1 MDPPLSVLRKVR
13 DIEIRTR
20 GLVENLAQGSYHSV
34 FKGRGIEFSDV
45 REYQYGDDVRAI
57 DWNVTAR
64 MNHPY
69 VKEFIE
75 ERDLTVLL
83 FVDVSASGNFGSNN
97 SLKKETA
104 IELAAS
110 LALSAVRN
118 NDRVGL
124 FLSTTKIEKHL
135 PPRKGR
141 RNALRLIREMVCFNP
156 KEKGTSLSTSL
167 HYLSK
172 VSRRRSIIFLISDFL
187 DDLPS
192 LKKPL
197 SILSARHDV
206 VAIKI
211 LDPRELGLPDMGLVE
226 LEDGE
231 TGEQLLVDTSS
242 PEFRKNFLA
251 LSSRKRSE
259 LKKLMQKS
267 RIGLLDASTSG
278 GWSNS
283 LAAFFKR
290 RAR

>member
-1 MDPPLSVLRKVR
+1 MASALSVLRKVR
-13 DIEIRTR
+13 DIELKTR
-20 GLVENLAQGSYHSV
+20 GLVESLAQGSYHSV

-83 FVDVSASGNFGSNN
+83 FVDVSASGNFGSQ
-97 SLKKETA
+97 SPKKEIA

-110 LALSAVRN
+110 IALSAARN

-124 FLSTTKIEKHL
+124 FLSTTKIEKYL

-141 RNALRLIREMVCFNP
+141 RHALKVIRELVCFNP
-156 KEKGTSLSTSL
+156 KERGTSLSNSL
-167 HYLSK
+167 SYISK
-172 VSRRRSIIFLISDFL
+172 VVRRRSIVFLISDFI
-187 DDLPS
+187 DDPVS

-197 SILSARHDV
+197 SLLSAKNDV
-206 VAIKI
+206 IAVRVS
-211 LDPRELGLPDMGLVE
+211 DPRELELPDVGLIE

-231 TGEQLLVDTSS
+231 TGEQMLVDTSS
-242 PEFRKNFLA
+242 PEFSKNFSALA
-251 LSSRKRSE
+251 HGRTAS
-259 LKKLMQKS
+259 LKKALRRS
-267 RIGLLDASTSG
+267 RVDIVDISTSESWAKPLMG
-278 GWSNS
+278 
-283 LAAFFKR
+283 FFKR